1 MQPRN
6 AQFALT
12 PPAPM
17 RFQRHRYLP
26 QAAYVAGKMVLALR
40 QRGLPPVF
48 EKFILT
54 ETGQAVWLIGVLDT
68 RRIGKIDPYGSRDTL
83 HQISTLAS
91 GLPTIWSNTTGV
103 RYAVLLSGNPEL
115 PRLVPYPDA
124 IPPDVQPLGMS
135 LHGSINASYQQLRN
149 VLVTGT
155 QGSGKSV
162 FLSGLAN
169 VALQNGYLVY
179 LVDPEQHTFSPEMW
193 ERLTGTSVAY
203 DEEGLLDIVDQ
214 ISAELQR
221 RGELFRDVADQGRLP
236 NDLDAYNQLAAEP
249 LPRIVLVV
257 DEANDFFDNNAVV
270 DRLTTL
276 ARHGRKW
283 GLNIILAAH
292 NWRAKDV
299 PRGLSGRFPS
309 RIAFRVDD
317 NTSARVVLDDAQLG
331 RRAMRLSAPG
341 RGLIRMEGLK
351 PQVFQAYFLGPEQEA
366 RWQTEFRQITP
377 AALPRPSF
385 SKQERGLIE
394 KALAAYEGRVTLATA
409 QEEMGMSEWNARK
422 LIETWRRRDW
432 LEKDAQRDNAHY
444 ITPLLQ
450 KIYADQM
457 ETAGS
462 SQTG

>member
-1 MQPRN
+1 MQPGN
-6 AQFALT
+6 MQYALT
-12 PPAPM
+12 PSPLK
-17 RFQRHRYLP
+17 RIHRHRYLP

-103 RYAVLLSGNPEL
+103 RYAVLLSGSPEL
-115 PRLVPYPDA
+115 PQVVPYPDA
-124 IPPDVQPLGMS
+124 IPPDVQPLGVS
-135 LHGSINASYQQLRN
+135 LHGPIEASYQQLRN

-169 VALQNGYLVY
+169 VALQNGHLVY
-179 LVDPEQHTFSPEMW
+179 LADPEQHTFSPEMW
-193 ERLTGTSVAY
+193 ERLTGTSVAH
-203 DEEGLLDIVDQ
+203 DEEGLLEIVDQ
-214 ISAELQR
+214 ISAELGR
-221 RGELFRDVADQGRLP
+221 RGELFRNVADRGRLP
-236 NDLDAYNQLAAEP
+236 NDLDAYNQLVAEP

-283 GLNIILAAH
+283 GLNIVLAAH

-299 PRGLSGRFPS
+299 PRGLSGRFPT

-317 NTSARVVLDDAQLG
+317 NTSARVVLDDAELG
-331 RRAMRLSAPG
+331 RRAMRLAAPG
-341 RGLIRMEGLK
+341 RGLIRLEGLK
-351 PQVFQAYFLGPEQEA
+351 PQVFQAYFLSPEQEGN
-366 RWQTEFRQITP
+366 WQEELRRRAP
-377 AALPRPSF
+377 ATLPRASF
-385 SKQERGLIE
+385 SKQERRLIE
-394 KALAAYEGRVTLATA
+394 TALTEHEGRVTLATA
-409 QEEMGMSEWNARK
+409 QEEMGLSEWNARK
-422 LIETWRRRDW
+422 FVEAWRRRDW
-432 LEKDAQRDNAHY
+432 LEKDVQRDNAHY

-450 KIYADQM
+450 KIYADQVDA
-457 ETAGS
+457 AGS
-462 SQTG
+462 SQTA